1 LQRLQISSQSI
12 GDNVK
17 NLRRNKGEVLGLEVG
32 WGGGYLKINL
42 MSLKKYK
49 NKNILEA

>member
-17 NLRRNKGEVLGLEVG
+17 NLRRNKGEVSGLEVG
-32 WGGGYLKINL
+32 WGGISEDKFNE
-42 MSLKKYK
+42 
-49 NKNILEA
+49 LEEI